1 MAATA
6 TQDLAGSS
14 VSLAETIARA
24 GRFVEAGAAFG
35 ALDGDRAA
43 VRAARPERFD
53 VIVIGGGQAG
63 LSVGYHLRRAG
74 LRYVILDAQ
83 RHIGDTWRARWDSLR
98 LFTPARFCS
107 LDGMRFPAPWSYF
120 PTKDEMA
127 DYLQAYADRFSIPVR
142 SGVRVD
148 AVRREGNRYVVEAG
162 SACFEAPHVV
172 IAAASYQKPK
182 APDYA
187 AQMSDTIRQIQSV
200 EYRNPAQLK
209 PGSVLLVGA
218 GNSGAEIAMDLAKTH
233 EVIISGRH
241 PGEIPVRTHTA
252 FATKIVAPILF
263 RLVFHRLLT
272 VDTKPGRKVKPT
284 FIAHGGPLIRVKS
297 RDLAAAGVARVPRVT
312 GAQEGRPLLADGR
325 ALAVDNIVWCTGF
338 RHGLDWVKL
347 PIFDADGRPRQYRGV
362 VEGETGLYVVGLSFL
377 HSMSSTMIHGVGR
390 DARRVVQAITARLRA
405 AIAA

>member
-1 MAATA
+1 MTA
-6 TQDLAGSS
+6 TTTRDFAGSP

-24 GRFVEAGAAFG
+24 GSLVEAGAAFD
-35 ALDGDRAA
+35 AIDGDRAV
-43 VRAARPERFD
+43 VRAAKPERFD

-63 LSVGYHLRRAG
+63 LSVGYHLGRAG
-74 LRYVILDAQ
+74 LRNVILDAQ
-83 RHIGDTWRARWDSLR
+83 RRIGDTWRTRWDSLR

-107 LDGMRFPAPWSYF
+107 LDGMRFPAPWSYL

-127 DYLQAYADRFSIPVR
+127 DYLQAYADRFRMPVR

-148 AVRREGNRYVVEAG
+148 AVRREGNRYIVEAG
-162 SACFEAPHVV
+162 SARFEAPHVV

-182 APDYA
+182 APDCA
-187 AQMSDTIRQIQSV
+187 AQMSDTIRQIHSV
-200 EYRNPAQLK
+200 EYKNPAQLK

-233 EVIISGRH
+233 KVFLSGRH
-241 PGEIPVRTHTA
+241 PGEIPLRTHTA
-252 FATKIVAPILF
+252 FATKVVAPIIF

-272 VDTKPGRKVKPT
+272 VDTRPGRKAKPS

-297 RDLAAAGVARVPRVT
+297 RDLAAAGVTRVPRVT
-312 GAQEGRPLLADGR
+312 GAQDGKPLTDGR
-325 ALAVDNIVWCTGF
+325 TLAVDNIVWCTGF
-338 RHGLDWVKL
+338 RHGLDWVTL
-347 PIFDADGRPRQYRGV
+347 PIFDTDGRPRQYRGV

-390 DARRVVQAITARLRA
+390 DARRVVEAITARVRA
-405 AIAA
+405 TIAA